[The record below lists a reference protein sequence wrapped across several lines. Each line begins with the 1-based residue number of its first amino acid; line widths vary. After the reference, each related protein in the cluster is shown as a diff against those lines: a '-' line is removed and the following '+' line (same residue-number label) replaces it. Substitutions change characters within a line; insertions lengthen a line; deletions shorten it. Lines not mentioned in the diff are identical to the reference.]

1 MKGIKSNFGF
11 VNCEESALGTLL
23 VLLYLND
30 IKHAFGCDNVNLF
43 ADDIF
48 LFMNDRNF
56 DVVKEKPGDLFEKKV
71 DGMLSTNYRL
81 T

>member
-1 MKGIKSNFGF
+1 MNGIKSNVGF

-30 IKHAFGCDNVNLF
+30 IKHTFGCDNVKLF

-56 DVVKEKPGDLFEKKV
+56 DVVKEKTDDLFEKKV
-71 DGMLSTNYRL
+71 DGML
-81 T
+81 